1 MKSLEI
7 DHEAQERLKRT
18 KNQQAEV
25 VPPSPESPAEARD
38 DRARYEGKEN
48 ETKDVISVGYVA
60 PADCPRGEE
69 MAEQTSD
76 KEEHTDPNP
85 AAAPYVDNGHRA

>member
-1 MKSLEI
+1 MRAVSFKRWLGGQARPYSANMKSLEI

-18 KNQQAEV
+18 KNQQADV

-38 DRARYEGKEN
+38 DCARYEGKEN

-69 MAEQTSD
+69 MAE
-76 KEEHTDPNP
+76 
-85 AAAPYVDNGHRA
+85 